1 MREFSIIKQ
10 RILQYLELKG
20 ITKYNLYK
28 ETGMANGTLSQS
40 NGLSEDN
47 LFRFL
52 DRFHDVNL
60 YWLFRGEGQI
70 ILPQITGNPDARGY
84 ILPEG
89 VEQNNVCDVTA
100 AYGQAA
106 GQTSVRVPIV
116 EMKHAANGGR
126 PDWGCIVLPA
136 DFFDSGVD
144 LCIRIEDHSMH
155 PTLQEGGYVFVRN
168 LPRETWKDV
177 TDNTICVMTLN
188 DGTTLIR
195 RIHNRITEEGIFL
208 AAADNRNQQSD
219 PVRCIKAD
227 EVVRL
232 WETVGGITRK
242 FPDFHLDHT
251 AKLRNLEDDVDDLKR
266 RMNRL
271 LPSSE

>member
-1 MREFSIIKQ
+1 
-10 RILQYLELKG
+10 
-20 ITKYNLYK
+20 
-28 ETGMANGTLSQS
+28 MANGTLSQS

-52 DRFHDVNL
+52 DRFQDVNL

-70 ILPQITGNPDARGY
+70 VLPQIAGNPDTPGY
-84 ILPEG
+84 ILPDSLL
-89 VEQNNVCDVTA
+89 QNSVSDVAA
-100 AYGQAA
+100 AYGKNAEA
-106 GQTSVRVPIV
+106 TNVRVRVV
-116 EMKHAANGGR
+116 ELKNAAVDGAGNGS
-126 PDWGCIVLPA
+126 ITLPA
-136 DFFDSGVD
+136 NFFDDGVD

-168 LPRETWKDV
+168 LPREKWSAI
-177 TDNTICVMTLN
+177 TDNTICAVALS
-188 DGTTLIR
+188 DGTALIR
-195 RIHNRITEEGIFL
+195 RLRNRIAEEGVFL
-208 AAADNRNQQSD
+208 AVADNRNQQSY
-219 PVRCIKAD
+219 PARRIKED
-227 EVVRL
+227 EVVRM

-242 FPDFHLDHT
+242 LPDFHLDHT